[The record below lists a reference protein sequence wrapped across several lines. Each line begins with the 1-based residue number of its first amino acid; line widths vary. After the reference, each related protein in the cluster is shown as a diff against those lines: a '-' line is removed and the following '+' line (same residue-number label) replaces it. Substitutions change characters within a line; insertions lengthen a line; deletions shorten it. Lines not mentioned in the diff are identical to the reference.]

1 MEYSPTILLVHS
13 PHTAWGDLI
22 DELRALPLPVQ
33 VATSIA
39 EAELCL
45 CNQRPDVVML
55 DGSFDRGIELLLH
68 ARQTATGVLL
78 VTLRKLRSEGGH
90 YDATLAGEQ
99 PTYLAPTPA
108 RQLARLMKLYLRPVA
123 H

>member
-1 MEYSPTILLVHS
+1 MEGSPTILLVHS
-13 PHTAWGDLI
+13 PQSTWNDLI

-33 VATSIA
+33 VATSLM
-39 EAELCL
+39 EAELRL

-55 DGSFDRGIELLLH
+55 DGSFDNGIELLLH
-68 ARQTATGVLL
+68 TRQTATGVLL
-78 VTLRKLRSEGGH
+78 VTLRKLRGEGGH

-108 RQLARLMKLYLRPVA
+108 RQLARLLKLYLQPPA
-123 H
+123 S